1 MIDRENYLIS
11 VIMPTY
17 NRGDK
22 LIKSI
27 NSIINQSIGFDNI
40 ELIIVDD
47 ASTDNTTKK
56 NILNYQSQYPENI
69 KPIFLK
75 KNSKYPGK
83 PRNIALNQATSNYI
97 IFSDDDDTY
106 KKDAFQIL
114 YNGIT
119 KYKSDMVMGR
129 YVYTNRKFKQ
139 IEESESDFIDVN
151 PLKNQKT
158 FDILSTANGGG
169 TCAKLYNKNFI
180 LNNNIKFLENGNM
193 EDVYFY
199 LNVLKKA
206 NKVTFFINQPIY
218 IYNIYDESTIHSHNI
233 KLAKNMIQNM
243 YNVIDI
249 LKDIKLD
256 SNHIL
261 SYLIGQILLVFTDS
275 PKKDKEKIINDIYK
289 LEKHLQKELKFN
301 TKLPKKEISILN
313 QAIMQKK
320 FKKAIFISNIYQ
332 KLYNNKKIQK
342 LYQKNR
348 GST

>member
-1 MIDRENYLIS
+1 
-11 VIMPTY
+11 
-17 NRGDK
+17 
-22 LIKSI
+22 
-27 NSIINQSIGFDNI
+27 
-40 ELIIVDD
+40 
-47 ASTDNTTKK
+47 
-56 NILNYQSQYPENI
+56 
-69 KPIFLK
+69 
-75 KNSKYPGK
+75 
-83 PRNIALNQATSNYI
+83 
-97 IFSDDDDTY
+97 
-106 KKDAFQIL
+106 
-114 YNGIT
+114 
-119 KYKSDMVMGR
+119 
-129 YVYTNRKFKQ
+129 
-139 IEESESDFIDVN
+139 
-151 PLKNQKT
+151 
-158 FDILSTANGGG
+158 
-169 TCAKLYNKNFI
+169 
-180 LNNNIKFLENGNM
+180 
-193 EDVYFY
+193 
-199 LNVLKKA
+199 
-206 NKVTFFINQPIY
+206 
-218 IYNIYDESTIHSHNI
+218 
-233 KLAKNMIQNM
+233 MIQNM